1 MTDERPLVESAI
13 RGELYAFNQLMKNWH
28 KRIFN
33 FAYRYLNDY
42 DEASE
47 VTQQTF
53 IKAYQAIATLKDPG
67 RFRAWLYIIASNGCR
82 AHTRR
87 AGRYATESL
96 HAGMAGEATAWEE
109 LQAGENPEKQLLTRD
124 WERLLKRAM
133 AQIPEEQRLVI
144 IMKEYEGLTFY
155 EIAEVLSEPENTVK
169 SRMYYGLKALRK
181 VLAKWNITKEAIQ
194 YEE

>member
-1 MTDERPLVESAI
+1 MTDDRPLVESAI
-13 RGELYAFNQLMKNWH
+13 RGELYAFNQLMKGWH

-53 IKAYQAIATLKDPG
+53 IKAYQAIATLKDPA

-87 AGRYATESL
+87 AGRYVTESL
-96 HAGMAGEATAWEE
+96 DAGGTAETSAWGQLAG
-109 LQAGENPEKQLLTRD
+109 GENPEKQLQCRD
-124 WERLLKRAM
+124 WESLLKQAL

-144 IMKEYEGLTFY
+144 LMKEYEGLTFH

-181 VLAKWNITKEAIQ
+181 VLTKWNITKEAIQ

>member
-1 MTDERPLVESAI
+1 
-13 RGELYAFNQLMKNWH
+13 MKGWH

-67 RFRAWLYIIASNGCR
+67 RFRAWLYVIASNGCR
-82 AHTRR
+82 AHSRR

-96 HAGMAGEATAWEE
+96 HAGAAGEATAWDQ
-109 LQAGENPEKQLLTRD
+109 LPAGENPEKQLLSRD
-124 WERLLKRAM
+124 WERLLKRAL

-144 IMKEYEGLTFY
+144 IMKEYEGLTFP

-181 VLAKWNITKEAIQ
+181 VLTKWNITKEAIQ